1 MFVYRTVRVE
11 TCGIYGGI
19 NVVISWKREEGEGG
33 LYRAPAS
40 SVVREG
46 EGGEAFSVKCPP
58 LPIYCLWLFCDEIE
72 SRSSSPASSSGF
84 LTNTRLSQIIPSE
97 FISEERS
104 LI

>member
-1 MFVYRTVRVE
+1 M
-11 TCGIYGGI
+11 
-19 NVVISWKREEGEGG
+19 VISWKREEGEGG

-84 LTNTRLSQIIPSE
+84 LTNTRLSQILPSE